1 MDDLRV
7 LVVDDEAPA
16 RKRLTDLIEKT
27 DGITLLDACADGRAA
42 IERILRDDPDLVF
55 LDVQMPAIDGLEVV
69 RLVGPDRMPVVVF
82 VTAYDQYA
90 LKAFELAAVDY
101 LLKPFSDDRFQQA
114 VERAQEQI
122 RHRSFDELSEQM
134 MGVIRSAGRVDR
146 SGPHASESSASPDA
160 PTASDTITPLERI
173 AVQRRNEIE
182 LVSVEDVL
190 YFEAE
195 GSYVNVHTDGRT
207 HLIRERMKVLEERLS
222 PDQFCRVHRSTIV
235 NIDHVEA
242 LEPTDPGDIVA
253 RLTTGKRLRV
263 SRSRRGELE
272 KRLGL

>member
-16 RKRLTDLIEKT
+16 RKRLIDLIEKT
-27 DGITLLDACADGRAA
+27 EGVALLEACADGRTA
-42 IERILRDDPDLVF
+42 IEHILRDEPALVF
-55 LDVQMPAIDGLEVV
+55 LDVQMPEIDGVEVV
-69 RLVGPDRMPVVVF
+69 RLVGPDRMPAVVF

-114 VERAQEQI
+114 VERAREQI
-122 RHRSFDELSEQM
+122 RHRSFEELSEQM
-134 MGVIRSAGRVDR
+134 MGVLRSAGRVERPDQ
-146 SGPHASESSASPDA
+146 ESHESQESTSP
-160 PTASDTITPLERI
+160 PTAAGTAAPLERI

-182 LVSVEDVL
+182 LVPVDDVL

-195 GSYVNVHTDGRT
+195 GSYVNVHAEGRT

-235 NIDHVEA
+235 NLGHIEA

-263 SRSRRGELE
+263 SRSRRKTLE
-272 KRLGL
+272 NRLGL

>member
-146 SGPHASESSASPDA
+146 SGPHASKSSASPDA
-160 PTASDTITPLERI
+160 PTASNTITPLERI